1 MDKIRIFYEGTVNV
15 HVREASAP
23 FRTKGSPLRLGDRR
37 GVLEKRKE
45 RGRILKMSGVFLPD
59 TMIVPDL
66 AGKVLSKLKRNYE
79 KIMNSWNYLR
89 RPL

>member
-1 MDKIRIFYEGTVNV
+1 MCMCEKRLCLFAQ
-15 HVREASAP
+15 RKAP
-23 FRTKGSPLRLGDRR
+23 SGWATGGGL
-37 GVLEKRKE
+37 LEKRKE

>member
-1 MDKIRIFYEGTVNV
+1 
-15 HVREASAP
+15 
-23 FRTKGSPLRLGDRR
+23 
-37 GVLEKRKE
+37 
-45 RGRILKMSGVFLPD
+45 MSGVFLPD
-59 TMIVPDL
+59 TMIIPDL

>member
-1 MDKIRIFYEGTVNV
+1 MCMCEKR
-15 HVREASAP
+15 
-23 FRTKGSPLRLGDRR
+23 LRLFAQRKAPSGWATGG

-45 RGRILKMSGVFLPD
+45 RGRILKMSDVFLPD